1 VLDVRERRKKKI
13 IPLKHR
19 WNEDK
24 EKREN
29 WIKKRKKPE

>member
-1 VLDVRERRKKKI
+1 VLEVKERRKKKI

-24 EKREN
+24 EKRELDQET
-29 WIKKRKKPE
+29 KKT